1 MKCADLTIENLF
13 DLIDKVAES
22 GIDSLAIEEGGFK
35 LAIEGRKKETVRE
48 VVVSGQPAAAEAAAQ
63 PQALPQA
70 EAVRP
75 AAPAVQTGNIVKS
88 PIVGTFYS
96 SAAPDKPAFAK
107 VGDRVKKGDTIFIIE
122 SMKLMNEVQSEFDGV
137 VKEILIDNASP
148 VEYGQPVMIIE

>member
-22 GIDSLAIEEGGFK
+22 GIDSLTIEEGDFK
-35 LAIEGRKKETVRE
+35 FAIEGRKKETVRE
-48 VVVSGQPAAAEAAAQ
+48 VVVAGQPAVAEASAQ
-63 PQALPQA
+63 PQVSPQTASAQPA
-70 EAVRP
+70 EP
-75 AAPAVQTGNIVKS
+75 AKQTGNLVKS

-96 SAAPDKPAFAK
+96 SAAPDKPAFVG